1 MDLGAVSVR
10 PKPTMG
16 RLRGQAPRAVGLSA
30 TALESLQAATRAA
43 QAAAAAAL
51 EAANAAQAA
60 ARDAQAAADSAK
72 ETVALVSREVVAAM
86 ANNYGSNNGASPRGS
101 GAGGKVGSTPTHHA
115 EATRNS
121 LNIIKL
127 SPAAVARAPA
137 SPPFPP
143 TPGSPRR
150 VSSDIAATMS
160 EKEAAAK
167 SKAALLI
174 SAQAATAAANSA
186 AEAAEGAKASA
197 AAAAAA
203 TAKAEA
209 AEAAVSGVVSVPGTS
224 TEPSRGDLRTTT
236 TTTTTTTEPAR
247 PLSLREQSLAPE
259 LVARWEEEMQFTAE
273 QQETMRDFRQAMA
286 NTSNLASPNPNPGP
300 NPSPSPSASP
310 DPDSDHRP

>member
-1 MDLGAVSVR
+1 
-10 PKPTMG
+10 MG
-16 RLRGQAPRAVGLSA
+16 RLRGQAPRAVSLSA

-127 SPAAVARAPA
+127 SPAAVAMAPA

-224 TEPSRGDLRTTT
+224 TEPSRGDLRMT

-273 QQETMRDFRQAMA
+273 QQETMRDFRQATA
-286 NTSNLASPNPNPGP
+286 NTSNLASPNPNPSP
-300 NPSPSPSASP
+300 NPSPSASASP
-310 DPDSDHRP
+310 DPDYDHRP